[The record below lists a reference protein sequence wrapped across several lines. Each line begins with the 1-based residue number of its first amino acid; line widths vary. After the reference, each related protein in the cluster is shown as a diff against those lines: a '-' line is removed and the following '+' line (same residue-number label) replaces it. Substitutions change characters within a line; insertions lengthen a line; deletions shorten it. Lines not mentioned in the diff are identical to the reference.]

1 MRPEFETM
9 SGPELVDVYNKL
21 ATEAAGLPIKDVTAV
36 KKFKTV
42 DIGRRRCSELWDK
55 LSAAKSGEAGA
66 IEKEKPDDAPNTEA
80 SASQPEEAQPS
91 SSEGDDTMATR
102 KKSSKAS
109 KANARGKTKG
119 ATKKGAAKGPAKK
132 RAVKS
137 FETRTVAGFP
147 ATSKIEVLVD
157 NPRREGTAG
166 HKRFAQYASSKTIAE
181 YYKKFPAKAHSDIA
195 WDLEHKHIKIV
206 KKA

>member
-1 MRPEFETM
+1 MRPDFETM

-21 ATEAAGLPIKDVTAV
+21 ATEAAGLPIKDVAAV
-36 KKFKTV
+36 KRFKSV
-42 DIGRRRCSELWDK
+42 DIGRKRCSELWIK
-55 LSAAKSGEAGA
+55 ITAAKSGEGEEAV
-66 IEKEKPDDAPNTEA
+66 EKEKPNDAPSTEA
-80 SASQPEEAQPS
+80 VASQPEEAET
-91 SSEGDDTMATR
+91 SSEGDVTMATR

-119 ATKKGAAKGPAKK
+119 ATKKGAKGPAKK
-132 RAVKS
+132 RAVKA
-137 FETRTVAGFP
+137 FEDRTVAGFP
-147 ATSKIEVLVD
+147 ATSKIEVLVP

-166 HKRFAQYASSKTIAE
+166 HKRFAQYASAKTIAE
-181 YYKKFPAKAHSDIA
+181 YYKRFPAKAHSDIA

>member
-1 MRPEFETM
+1 MRPDFETM

-21 ATEAAGLPIKDVTAV
+21 ATEAAGLPIKDVAAV

-42 DIGRRRCSELWDK
+42 DVGRKRCSELWIK
-55 LSAAKSGEAGA
+55 IAAAKSGEAGA
-66 IEKEKPDDAPNTEA
+66 AEKEKPDGAQTTEA
-80 SASQPEEAQPS
+80 VASPTEEAET
-91 SSEGDDTMATR
+91 SSERDTTMATR

-119 ATKKGAAKGPAKK
+119 ATKKGAKGPAKK
-132 RAVKS
+132 RAVKA

-157 NPRREGTAG
+157 GNPRREGTAG
-166 HKRFAQYASSKTIAE
+166 HKRFAEYSKSKTIAE
-181 YYKKFPAKAHSDIA
+181 YYKKFPAKAHSDIS